1 MATRIARHSQD
12 GALESVAVYAVAM
25 LAALRTPFTYLVGL
39 LATGLAATVVI
50 AVTLIAPKSR
60 LVDRIVRRWA
70 RVILWAGG
78 VRLEVIGAELVDPT
92 ASYVVVSNHQSTFDI
107 MAHFLA
113 LPVPIRFLA
122 KQELFR
128 VPLLGWAL
136 RRLHMVP
143 VDRAAGRTVYAEVE
157 QNAADTIAQ
166 GNSIIVYPEGTR
178 TRDGQLLPF
187 KNGAFFIAIH
197 TGLSIL
203 PTTIEGSFEAWLP
216 RAKIIRGGTVT
227 VAIGSPVPT
236 GEVKIENAS
245 GLRDEVRAAIEETL
259 LELRSR

>member
-1 MATRIARHSQD
+1 
-12 GALESVAVYAVAM
+12 M
-25 LAALRTPFTYLVGL
+25 LAVLRTPFTYLVGL
-39 LATGLAATVVI
+39 LMTGLAASAVIVVSTLAPSSQLVNRI
-50 AVTLIAPKSR
+50 AR
-60 LVDRIVRRWA
+60 GWA

-78 VRLEVIGAELVDPT
+78 VRLRVVGAEHVDPST
-92 ASYVVVSNHQSTFDI
+92 SYVVVSNHQSTFDI

-113 LPVPIRFLA
+113 LPIPIRFLA

-143 VDRAAGRTVYAEVE
+143 VDRFAGRAVYAEVE
-157 QNAADTIAQ
+157 RNAADTIAQ

-178 TRDGQLLPF
+178 TEDGQLLRF
-187 KNGAFFIAIH
+187 KNGAFFIAVH
-197 TGLSIL
+197 TGLPIL

-227 VAIGSPVPT
+227 VAIGRPVT
-236 GEVKIENAS
+236 TE
-245 GLRDEVRAAIEETL
+245 GLTLEEAPRLREEIRAGINRAL
-259 LELRSR
+259 GELRAR